1 MKPQLIIFG
10 IGTVVIALV
19 VFLNNRN
26 VPDQHVFAQN
36 ASASRDDVAT
46 PTPNQ
51 IITQRP
57 VEEPTV
63 SPSPSPMATV
73 NSGHRSKRHDG
84 EHDQNDTDDRTGAPM
99 PVSVT
104 PR

>member
-1 MKPQLIIFG
+1 MKPRLVIFG

-51 IITQRP
+51 TITQRP
-57 VEEPTV
+57 VEEPTI
-63 SPSPSPMATV
+63 SPSLLDLS
-73 NSGHRSKRHDG
+73 
-84 EHDQNDTDDRTGAPM
+84 
-99 PVSVT
+99 SVT
-104 PR
+104 IVHRFTSPEWLRSLKEYLAAAASDLINQKL